1 MMAHDDEFLD
11 SIALLAL
18 GVLPQSEAAP
28 LAEHV
33 RGCVECRAA
42 YADLRAAADLVGFA
56 AEAAPGEFNELRAAR
71 LKSRV
76 MSAVRSDLAASA
88 LPAIAPPSIAPPVA
102 APPAAIR
109 AEPRGRSGERSAR
122 PWFAYLAIAAT
133 LTLAVLTGVDDLA
146 LRSVKARAA
155 AQIAILRE
163 RAETEA
169 SVAAAASSR
178 ARDLGERL
186 ALLTAPGSKY
196 FSVPGGEV
204 VTGRGRVIIA
214 LQHAPALPP
223 GKVFQAWTLRRGA
236 KTVAPSV
243 TFAPDPNGV
252 TVIELPEAAADLA
265 AVAVTIEPA
274 GGSKVPT
281 TTPAFVRKLS

>member
-1 MMAHDDEFLD
+1 MAHDDDFLD

-18 GVLPQSEAAP
+18 GVLPESEAAP

-33 RGCVECRAA
+33 RDCAECRAA
-42 YADLRAAADLVGFA
+42 YADLRAAAGLVGFA
-56 AEAAPGEFNELRAAR
+56 AEAAPGQLDELRAAR

-76 MSAVRSDLAASA
+76 MSAVRGDLAPAPSA
-88 LPAIAPPSIAPPVA
+88 ATW
-102 APPAAIR
+102 
-109 AEPRGRSGERSAR
+109 AEPRGPSGKRSAS

-133 LTLAVLTGVDDLA
+133 LALAVLTGVDDLA

-169 SVAAAASSR
+169 SVAAAARSR
-178 ARDLGERL
+178 ARDLDERL

-196 FSVPGGEV
+196 FTVPGGEV
-204 VTGRGRVIIA
+204 VTGGGRVIIA
-214 LQHAPALPP
+214 MQHAPALPP
-223 GKVFQAWTLRRGA
+223 GKVYQAWTLRRGA

-243 TFAPDPNGV
+243 TFAPDSNGV

-265 AVAVTIEPA
+265 AVAVTVEPV